1 MKTRSLILKLD
12 EIEYDSVKKGIRE
25 VAVHRG
31 GAVVFSV
38 PDEGK
43 LVMVT
48 QFRYPFQKTLLEFPA
63 GKLNINEVPLDCAI
77 RKLEEEKGYR
87 ADNV

>member
-1 MKTRSLILKLD
+1 MRARSSILKIN
-12 EIEYDSVKKGIRE
+12 EIEYDSDNKGIRE
-25 VAVHRG
+25 VAVHPG
-31 GAVVFSV
+31 GAVVV
-38 PDEGK
+38 PVTDEGK

-63 GKLNINEVPLDCAI
+63 GKLNINEVSLDFAI
-77 RKLEEEKGYR
+77 RELEEEKGYR